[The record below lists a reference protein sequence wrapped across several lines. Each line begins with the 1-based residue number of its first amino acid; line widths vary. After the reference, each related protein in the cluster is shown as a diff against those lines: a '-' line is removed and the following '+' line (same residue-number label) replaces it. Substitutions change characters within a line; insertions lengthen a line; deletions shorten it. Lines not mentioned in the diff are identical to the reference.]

1 MWADVGL
8 TLFEISIQRYLDSFE
23 REHTVVFSFHQ
34 LSSIQVRMKQTIK
47 GPFYTLAIF
56 AAIVGAIFFS
66 CVCERVVSSK
76 YLDEGTY
83 T

>member
-34 LSSIQVRMKQTIK
+34 LSSILVRMTQTIK
-47 GPFYTLAIF
+47 GPFYTLVIF

-66 CVCERVVSSK
+66 CVCERV
-76 YLDEGTY
+76 DEFEMFR
-83 T
+83 